1 MLTSLVSLQ
10 QGNVKKSEKS
20 MKTINIDGENLVTY
34 DNIKS
39 QKTQSFNLSLKDT
52 VLEKT
57 QGRGVKLTPPPG
69 KPFTSYK
76 TKRFLEVL
84 SLPHSQHGF

>member
-1 MLTSLVSLQ
+1 M
-10 QGNVKKSEKS
+10 
-20 MKTINIDGENLVTY
+20 TY

-57 QGRGVKLTPPPG
+57 QGRGVKLWRPPPPG

>member
-1 MLTSLVSLQ
+1 M
-10 QGNVKKSEKS
+10 
-20 MKTINIDGENLVTY
+20 TY

-57 QGRGVKLTPPPG
+57 QGGGVKLPPP
-69 KPFTSYK
+69 PPPRQAFYE
-76 TKRFLEVL
+76 L
-84 SLPHSQHGF
+84 

>member
-1 MLTSLVSLQ
+1 M
-10 QGNVKKSEKS
+10 
-20 MKTINIDGENLVTY
+20 TY

-57 QGRGVKLTPPPG
+57 QGRGVRLGPPPPPQ
-69 KPFTSYK
+69 PFTSYK